1 MVLVLLVAVF
11 FSSLTSEQNLF
22 VVCGL
27 NVVCGFFGKEKIGIW
42 SVWALW
48 AVGNARARSKDN
60 IYG

>member
-1 MVLVLLVAVF
+1 MKLLVHKKAH
-11 FSSLTSEQNLF
+11 SKEPEQNLF